1 MESNTGISYMDQKP
15 LILNEL
21 ARAKELL
28 QHLESQL
35 DDGSTNGK
43 LLIPQILSFFDN
55 SLSMLNENK
64 PETSNQ
70 SQLTRYVTAD
80 SPSALIGN
88 PQNDYESG
96 LIGSCSRKRKT
107 IATWT
112 EQVSVCEHTGLEGPV
127 DDGYSW
133 RKYGEKEILGAAY
146 PRSYYRC
153 THKSAQGC
161 LAMKQVQRSDD
172 DSSMF
177 GVTYRGTHT
186 CIQAAHLLPGQSQI
200 KPDQQ
205 DEKRQKKT
213 QETIISFAT
222 NCGMKTWD
230 SGAAQV
236 VLGSPSFSFP
246 SASTPIVEDNDN
258 SSNIFSSMTPD
269 MISPFSS
276 SFISSTTSETNSF
289 SPYRMNN
296 LEGDGQNSTLE
307 YDDLCEFSSAVTAE
321 LDSQDL
327 YLDFDF
333 LDGAYYDSNF
343 PFHM

>member
-1 MESNTGISYMDQKP
+1 MESNSSISYMDQKP
-15 LILNEL
+15 LILINEL

-35 DDGSTNGK
+35 DDASTNGK
-43 LLIPQILSFFDN
+43 L
-55 SLSMLNENK
+55 
-64 PETSNQ
+64 NQ
-70 SQLTRYVTAD
+70 TQLTRYVPAD
-80 SPSALIGN
+80 SPSFLTGN
-88 PQNDYESG
+88 PQKDYESG

-107 IATWT
+107 IPTWT

-133 RKYGEKEILGAAY
+133 RKYGEKEILGATY

-161 LAMKQVQRSDD
+161 LAMKQVQRSNE

-186 CIQAAHLLPGQSQI
+186 CIQAAHLLPGQSTS
-200 KPDQQ
+200 KPEQQ

-222 NCGMKTWD
+222 NCHMKTRD

-246 SASTPIVEDNDN
+246 SASTPIPCIAEESDNN
-258 SSNIFSSMTPD
+258 NNNFSSMTHD
-269 MISPFSS
+269 NHFVISPFSS

-296 LEGDGQNSTLE
+296 LEGDGQYSTLE
-307 YDDLCEFSSAVTAE
+307 YDDLCEFTSAVTSE

-333 LDGAYYDSNF
+333 LHGASYDSNF

>member
-1 MESNTGISYMDQKP
+1 MENNTRMSYLDKRA

-21 ARAKELL
+21 AQAKELL
-28 QHLESQL
+28 VQLESDL
-35 DDGSTNGK
+35 AVATSTNGQ
-43 LLIPQILSFFDN
+43 LLVPIILSSCEK
-55 SLSMLNENK
+55 SLSMLSRMKSEAFTEPQTTGSNESPCLVNDC
-64 PETSNQ
+64 
-70 SQLTRYVTAD
+70 D
-80 SPSALIGN
+80 SDLSGN
-88 PQNDYESG
+88 SYK
-96 LIGSCSRKRKT
+96 KRKT
-107 IATWT
+107 IPTWT

-133 RKYGEKEILGAAY
+133 RKYGEKEIFGATY

-161 LAMKQVQRSDD
+161 LAMKQVQRSDE

-222 NCGMKTWD
+222 NCHMKTRD

-236 VLGSPSFSFP
+236 VLGAPSFSFP
-246 SASTPIVEDNDN
+246 SASTPIPCIAEESDNN
-258 SSNIFSSMTPD
+258 NNNFSSMTHD
-269 MISPFSS
+269 NHFVISPFSS

-296 LEGDGQNSTLE
+296 LEGDGQYSTLE
-307 YDDLCEFSSAVTAE
+307 YDDLCEFTSAVTSE

-333 LDGAYYDSNF
+333 LHGASYDSNF